1 MGRRG
6 VGGCRAD
13 GQDGGDGRW
22 RGGPAARQIAFCLTV
37 TPPIKEPATA
47 SATHKLLVA
56 IQNADYQLQLLPL
69 INFWLPY
76 RTLITSQYGAKLCK
90 TIISAAATTMIMII
104 QFNSIQKL

>member
-69 INFWLPY
+69 INFLLPY
-76 RTLITSQYGAKLCK
+76 RTLSTSYSFCH
-90 TIISAAATTMIMII
+90 S
-104 QFNSIQKL
+104 